1 MAELFNVAKGKKVNA
16 LGSNTAAIT
25 DGITE
30 AGVHWDGGAATAQAI
45 VDLGGFYRITAATL
59 TTYYG
64 DGRAYQFALYAGVRS
79 SGMTLLYE
87 QKTDEEATAEGYK
100 MTFSAVVARYVKVVM
115 LHNTANPSVH
125 IADLAVYGEEC
136 PEYKEEAETA
146 PKADPEDLA
155 YGKPTRAN
163 VNDAFSFLVTD
174 GDPESCWLGELY
186 PRFVDVDLL
195 DNYQLSRVVLTAP
208 AFAGFDYSLYL
219 SADGVNFE
227 KAGSLTTTEKKT
239 EAELALEGKTAR
251 VLRVLCTG
259 TTQGA
264 NGASALCQVKAYG
277 KKAGGE
283 VLLTRKIIEMT
294 TYEEWLRER
303 ENVDLSKLK
312 DAKGQ
317 YNIQDTYTPADTVRA
332 LEGLIGRI
340 LGQMYVDWFVF
351 RIDRSM
357 RKNSYELSETEN
369 EKILIH
375 ADCGVSAATALNFY
389 LKYYC
394 KVQVTQQTKQVCMPE
409 KAPHIA
415 EKVCNSSPYE
425 VRYAY
430 NYCTLSYTMPFFGYD
445 KWQRELDFLMLS
457 GVNLILDLTGME
469 AVWVSYLQ
477 KLGYTADQAKDYV
490 CGYCYKAWWLM
501 GNLEGYGGPVADAW
515 VLDTMEMARVNQRYM
530 TVMGAQPALETFVGA
545 MPESFGTL
553 ANAHLKE
560 KGFSDVR
567 PYMAP
572 QGLWAG
578 GFVRPNVLKTS
589 YDGYSYLAKLFYDTQ
604 NQVYGQ
610 VSDYYC
616 GDVCHEGGIVPDH
629 K

>member
-30 AGVHWDGGAATAQAI
+30 AGVHWDGGVAPAQAI
-45 VDLGGFYRITAATL
+45 VDLGGYYRITAATL

-64 DGRAYQFALYAGVRS
+64 DGRAYRFALYAGVRS

-227 KAGSLTTTEKKT
+227 KAGAVTTTEKKT

-264 NGASALCQVKAYG
+264 NGASGLCQVKAYG

-283 VLLTRKIIEMT
+283 VLPTRKIIEMT

-312 DAKGQ
+312 DEKGQ

-351 RIDRSM
+351 LIDRSM

-369 EKILIH
+369 GKILIH

-394 KVQVTQQTKQVCMPE
+394 KVQVTQQTKQVRMPE

-445 KWQRELDFLMLS
+445 KWQRELDYLMLS
-457 GVNLILDLTGME
+457 GVNLILDLTGGMGLLP
-469 AVWVSYLQ
+469 AKTRLYGRPSQGLCVRLLLQ
-477 KLGYTADQAKDYV
+477 GL
-490 CGYCYKAWWLM
+490 
-501 GNLEGYGGPVADAW
+501 VADGQPGGLRW
-515 VLDTMEMARVNQRYM
+515 PGGRR
-530 TVMGAQPALETFVGA
+530 MGFGYHGNGPG
-545 MPESFGTL
+545 ES
-553 ANAHLKE
+553 A
-560 KGFSDVR
+560 V
-567 PYMAP
+567 
-572 QGLWAG
+572 
-578 GFVRPNVLKTS
+578 
-589 YDGYSYLAKLFYDTQ
+589 YDGHGGAAGLGDLCGCHARELRNACKCPSEGKGLFRCAPL
-604 NQVYGQ
+604 YGAARTVGWRFCPSQ
-610 VSDYYC
+610 CAEDQL
-616 GDVCHEGGIVPDH
+616 
-629 K
+629 

>member
-30 AGVHWDGGAATAQAI
+30 AGVHWDGGAAPAQAI

-227 KAGSLTTTEKKT
+227 KAGSLTTTEKKP
-239 EAELALEGKTAR
+239 R
-251 VLRVLCTG
+251 R
-259 TTQGA
+259 
-264 NGASALCQVKAYG
+264 S
-277 KKAGGE
+277 
-283 VLLTRKIIEMT
+283 
-294 TYEEWLRER
+294 WLWREKRQEFSGCFAPVPPR
-303 ENVDLSKLK
+303 E
-312 DAKGQ
+312 Q
-317 YNIQDTYTPADTVRA
+317 
-332 LEGLIGRI
+332 
-340 LGQMYVDWFVF
+340 
-351 RIDRSM
+351 
-357 RKNSYELSETEN
+357 
-369 EKILIH
+369 
-375 ADCGVSAATALNFY
+375 TALRR
-389 LKYYC
+389 
-394 KVQVTQQTKQVCMPE
+394 
-409 KAPHIA
+409 
-415 EKVCNSSPYE
+415 S
-425 VRYAY
+425 
-430 NYCTLSYTMPFFGYD
+430 
-445 KWQRELDFLMLS
+445 
-457 GVNLILDLTGME
+457 
-469 AVWVSYLQ
+469 
-477 KLGYTADQAKDYV
+477 
-490 CGYCYKAWWLM
+490 
-501 GNLEGYGGPVADAW
+501 
-515 VLDTMEMARVNQRYM
+515 AR
-530 TVMGAQPALETFVGA
+530 
-545 MPESFGTL
+545 
-553 ANAHLKE
+553 
-560 KGFSDVR
+560 
-567 PYMAP
+567 
-572 QGLWAG
+572 
-578 GFVRPNVLKTS
+578 
-589 YDGYSYLAKLFYDTQ
+589 
-604 NQVYGQ
+604 
-610 VSDYYC
+610 
-616 GDVCHEGGIVPDH
+616 
-629 K
+629 